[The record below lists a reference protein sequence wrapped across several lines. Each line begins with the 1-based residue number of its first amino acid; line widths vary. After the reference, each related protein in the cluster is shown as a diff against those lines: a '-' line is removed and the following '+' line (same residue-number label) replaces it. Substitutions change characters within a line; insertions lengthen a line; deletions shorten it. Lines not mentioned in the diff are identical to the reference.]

1 MRYIFC
7 LTTDDDG
14 SSSGVAIAISTVVT
28 FIITLVV
35 IAPIVCIITSLYYKR
50 KNKFK
55 KKIAV
60 DNTNSRPKNL
70 YGDNFIMD
78 NNPAYDTTATI
89 KMDDG
94 PIYSNI

>member
-14 SSSGVAIAISTVVT
+14 SSSGVAIAISIVVT

-35 IAPIVCIITSLYYKR
+35 IAPIVCIITTLYYKH
-50 KNKFK
+50 KNKLK

-60 DNTNSRPKNL
+60 DNTNTEPKNL

-78 NNPAYDTTATI
+78 SGPAYDTTTTI

-94 PIYSNI
+94 PVYSNI